1 MADNEEKSV
10 SSAKNSSAQY
20 APYNQA
26 DHQEVDTEA
35 KSSEFIPYGVRRIEI
50 ISSQYQNIYGRIAVF
65 FSIFLVAYGYGLDG
79 TTRYTFQTYATSS
92 YSSHSLVATINTI
105 RSTFA
110 AAALPFIARLCDI
123 FGRIEIFIISVL
135 FYVIGTI
142 IESQAYDVKRF
153 AAGALF
159 YQFGYTGS
167 TVVLQ
172 LMAADFS
179 FLNWRVTASFV
190 PALPFIINT
199 WISGNITSALVNTT
213 SNRWSWG
220 IGMWAFI
227 YPLLSIPL
235 ILCYLHMY
243 YLARKSGKLAD
254 AKRDDGTR
262 RTTERLSW
270 NPKSIVKA
278 AWEMDIVG
286 IILFAA
292 SLSCFLTPFTLAGGA
307 KTSWQKGH
315 IIAPLVV
322 GFCLFPVLVYY
333 EYYIQSRTFPWII
346 KPLLPT
352 HMLADRGVWA
362 AMGIAVFID
371 WVWYMQGDYLYTV
384 LVVAVGESV
393 NSATRISSL
402 YSFVSVITGT
412 ILGFLIAY
420 IRRIK
425 VFIIFGISMWF
436 VAFGLMI
443 HYRGGS
449 YAHSGMIG
457 AQCLLGFGAGFFTY
471 PAQASIASCTTH
483 TYMSTAISLYLS
495 MYYVGSAFGTSIS
508 GAIWTN
514 ILPEKL
520 LDNLGDSTLATS
532 VYGDPFTFALTYP
545 MGTPE
550 RTAVIHSYSQTQ
562 KILCI
567 VGICLIVPLFAFG
580 FCLRDREMLSNEQSY
595 DISAVEEAKAEHL
608 SWSESIKSLFKIKLN
623 SRSKDEK
630 LNLKNTLAFKTR

>member
-1 MADNEEKSV
+1 MADLESSKKSV
-10 SSAKNSSAQY
+10 SSA
-20 APYNQA
+20 
-26 DHQEVDTEA
+26 DHSVPPNYGAESLPPKEEEIV
-35 KSSEFIPYGVRRIEI
+35 PYGVRRIEI
-50 ISSQYQNIYGRIAVF
+50 ISDQYKNIYGRIAVF

-92 YSSHSLVATINTI
+92 YSSHSLLATINTV

-110 AAALPFIARLCDI
+110 AAALPFIARLCDM
-123 FGRIEIFIISVL
+123 FGRIEIFVVSVL
-135 FYVIGTI
+135 FYVVGTI
-142 IESQAYDVKRF
+142 IESQAYDVQRF

-167 TVVLQ
+167 IVVLQ

-199 WISGNITSALVNTT
+199 WISGDITSALVNTT

-227 YPLLSIPL
+227 YPLLAIPL
-235 ILCYLHMY
+235 VLCYLHMY
-243 YLARKSGKLAD
+243 YLARKSGKLAS
-254 AKRDDGTR
+254 AKADDVAR
-262 RTTERLSW
+262 RTTEKPSW
-270 NPKSIVKA
+270 HYMSIAKI

-292 SLSCFLTPFTLAGGA
+292 SLSCFLTPFTLAGGT

-322 GFCLFPVLVYY
+322 GFCLFPVLILF
-333 EYYIQSRTFPWII
+333 ERYIQSRSFTWFI
-346 KPLLPT
+346 KPLLPK

-362 AMGIAVFID
+362 AMGIAIFID

-384 LVVAVGESV
+384 LYVAVNESV
-393 NSATRISSL
+393 ASATRITSL

-412 ILGFLIAY
+412 ILGFVVAY
-420 IRRIK
+420 VRRIK
-425 VFIIFGISMWF
+425 AFIIFGISMWF
-436 VAFGLMI
+436 VALGLMI
-443 HYRGGS
+443 HYRGGT
-449 YAHSGMIG
+449 YAHSGIIG
-457 AQCLLGFGAGFFTY
+457 SQCLLGFGAGFFTY

-483 TYMSTAISLYLS
+483 TFMSTAITLYLS
-495 MYYVGSAFGTSIS
+495 MYYVGSAFGTSVS

-514 ILPEKL
+514 LLPEKL
-520 LDNLGDSTLATS
+520 LENLQNATLAAS
-532 VYGDPFTFALTYP
+532 VYGDPFTFAATY
-545 MGTPE
+545 TIDSPE
-550 RTAVIHSYSQTQ
+550 RLAVIHSYSQVQ

-567 VGICLIVPLFAFG
+567 VGICLCVPLLAFG
-580 FCLRDREMLSNEQSY
+580 FLLRDREMLSTDQSY
-595 DISAVEEAKAEHL
+595 SVSAVEEIKEQHLTTSEKIKGIFSLHL
-608 SWSESIKSLFKIKLN
+608 SARK
-623 SRSKDEK
+623 KDER
-630 LNLKNTLAFKTR
+630 LNLKNTLVFKGR